1 MTPVAYRR
9 LPGLA
14 VAPFRR
20 QTLWMGP
27 DHVLSVRT
35 LPFSE
40 HYRRYY
46 FSDIQA
52 IVLTESGS
60 PMAYYLYASA
70 VFLLLMFLLLGYTW
84 HPVWATLCGIAGA
97 VLLTLGLRVPNCAC
111 YLQTATGVV
120 RLPSL
125 GRLRAAR
132 KTLAIL
138 KAAIEASQGRL
149 T

>member
-1 MTPVAYRR
+1 MTPVSYRR

-14 VAPFRR
+14 VAPFERR
-20 QTLWMGP
+20 SLWLGP

-46 FSDIQA
+46 FRDIQA

-60 PMAYYLYASA
+60 SWAYYLYASA
-70 VFLLLMFLLLGYTW
+70 AFLLLMFLLLGYTW
-84 HPVWATLCGIAGA
+84 HPVWAALCGITGTIF
-97 VLLTLGLRVPNCAC
+97 LTVGLRVPNCAC
-111 YLQTATGVV
+111 YLQTATGVQ

-125 GRLRAAR
+125 GRSRAAR
-132 KTLAIL
+132 KALAIL
-138 KAAIEASQGRL
+138 KPAIEAAQTRL

>member
-1 MTPVAYRR
+1 MTPVSYRR

-14 VAPFRR
+14 VAPFQRR
-20 QTLWMGP
+20 SLWLGP

-46 FSDIQA
+46 FQDIQA

-60 PMAYYLYASA
+60 SVAYYLYASA
-70 VFLLLMFLLLGYTW
+70 VFLVLMFLLLGYTW
-84 HPVWATLCGIAGA
+84 HPVWATLCGLMGA
-97 VLLTLGLRVPNCAC
+97 ILFTLGMQVPNCAC
-111 YLQTATGVV
+111 YLQTATSLE

-138 KAAIEASQGRL
+138 KPAIEAAQG
-149 T
+149 